1 MAVSH
6 GLRVLAL
13 GVVALGVAAG
23 SSWFGLQQQKLAAA
37 SAADLALYEAAQG
50 RTPLVLTSNTTASDG
65 EVDLGNVSGKLV
77 VDQQLLVPRRL
88 AGGREG
94 FDLWLALSYTPGE
107 GDASEAGEFI
117 IINRGWISAAD
128 SRDPAKLA
136 LSSAEVQLSG
146 YWVSLPLASDH
157 EVSREF
163 CLETSWPKT
172 LASPDPSFGDMK
184 CLFNSQQIAQ
194 GLLMLSTDLGDGLDR
209 DWVGQRQA
217 VVKGFQAMSYAG
229 FGGAA
234 LVLLLWLLLAILGK
248 AKPKAP
254 ASAAPLAAAAEGG
267 QAAKPQNPHAPLG
280 KLQR

>member
-6 GLRVLAL
+6 GLRVVAL

-23 SSWFGLQQQKLAAA
+23 ASWYGLQQQKLAAA
-37 SAADLALYEAAQG
+37 SAADLALYEAAEG

-88 AGGREG
+88 AGDRDGY
-94 FDLWLALSYTPGE
+94 DLWLALSYTPGE
-107 GDASEAGEFI
+107 GDASEAGEFV

-128 SRDPAKLA
+128 SRDPAKLG
-136 LSSAEVQLSG
+136 LSASEAQLSG

-163 CLETSWPKT
+163 CLETAWPKT

-194 GLLMLSTDLGDGLDR
+194 GLLMLTTDLGDGLDR
-209 DWVGQRQA
+209 DWVGQRRD
-217 VVKGFQAMSYAG
+217 VVQHFQTMGYAG

-234 LVLLLWLLLAILGK
+234 LALLLWLGFAIFG
-248 AKPKAP
+248 KPKA
-254 ASAAPLAAAAEGG
+254 AQARAPAAAAPSSDAA
-267 QAAKPQNPHAPLG
+267 QAKSQPASLG
-280 KLQR
+280 KIQR

>member
-6 GLRVLAL
+6 GLRVVAL

-23 SSWFGLQQQKLAAA
+23 SSWYGLQQQKLAAA

-50 RTPLVLTSNTTASDG
+50 RTPLVLTSNTTAAEG

-77 VDQQLLVPRRL
+77 VDQQLLVPRTL

-94 FDLWLALSYTPGE
+94 YDLWLALSYTPGE
-107 GDASEAGEFI
+107 GDASEAGEFV

-128 SRDPAKLA
+128 SRDPAKLG
-136 LSSAEVQLSG
+136 LSAAETQLSG

-163 CLETSWPKT
+163 CLETTWPKT
-172 LASPDPSFGDMK
+172 LGSPDPSFGDMK

-194 GLLMLSTDLGDGLDR
+194 GLLMLSSDLGDGLDR

-217 VVKGFQAMSYAG
+217 VVKGFQTLSYAG
-229 FGGAA
+229 FGAAA
-234 LVLLLWLLLAILGK
+234 LALLLWLGFAIFG
-248 AKPKAP
+248 KPKAAQP
-254 ASAAPLAAAAEGG
+254 RAPAAAAPSADSA
-267 QAAKPQNPHAPLG
+267 QAKTQPTSLG
-280 KLQR
+280 KIQR

>member
-6 GLRVLAL
+6 GLRVVAL
-13 GVVALGVAAG
+13 GVVALGVVAG
-23 SSWFGLQQQKLAAA
+23 SSWYGLQQQKQAAA
-37 SAADLALYEAAQG
+37 AAADLALYEAAQG

-88 AGGREG
+88 AGNKDGY
-94 FDLWLALSYTPGE
+94 DLWLALSYTPGE
-107 GDASEAGEFI
+107 GDASEAGEYV

-128 SRDPAKLA
+128 SRDPAKLG
-136 LSSAEVQLSG
+136 LSAAEAQLSG

-163 CLETSWPKT
+163 CLETAWPKT
-172 LASPDPSFGDMK
+172 LGSPDPSFGDMK

-194 GLLMLSTDLGDGLDR
+194 GLLLLTTDLGDGLDR
-209 DWVGQRQA
+209 DWAGQRRA
-217 VVKGFQAMSYAG
+217 LVKGFQTMSYAG

-234 LVLLLWLLLAILGK
+234 LALLLWLGFAVFGRPKAAAPAAASAPVAGEAAPGK
-248 AKPKAP
+248 A
-254 ASAAPLAAAAEGG
+254 
-267 QAAKPQNPHAPLG
+267 QQPHAPLG
-280 KLQR
+280 KIQR